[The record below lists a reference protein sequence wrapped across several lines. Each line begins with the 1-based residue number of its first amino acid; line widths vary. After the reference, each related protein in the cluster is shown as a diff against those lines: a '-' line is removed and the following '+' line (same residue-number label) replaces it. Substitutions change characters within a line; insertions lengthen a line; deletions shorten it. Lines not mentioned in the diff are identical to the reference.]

1 MSKRRRV
8 LVVVPAES
16 CTGEQPSEKKLKYTW
31 EPIAF
36 NDDDLEGTIQPH
48 NDALVV
54 TARINGFIVNRVLI
68 DQGSG
73 AKVMFPDLF
82 RGLGLKKEDLSK
94 YDMPLIGFNGRMV
107 TLEGQISL
115 FVNMEGKEVMVPFIV
130 VTLFSLYMAIL
141 GRSWIHAMGA
151 IPPTLHVKVKFHTEQ
166 GIAIVR
172 NNQQVARQCLVAAV
186 DWGIKQKE
194 STEEAPL

>member
-48 NDALVV
+48 NDDLVV
-54 TARINGFIVNRVLI
+54 TARINGFIVKRVLI

-107 TLEGQISL
+107 ILEGQISL

-172 NNQQVARQCLVAAV
+172 NNQQLT
-186 DWGIKQKE
+186 GE
-194 STEEAPL
+194 SNKRSQPRRLPYSNYKNPKRK